1 MGTETGRPVVSGS
14 SSASGW
20 AFTVVAGLTLSLAAC
35 MPSQYE
41 YLGQANGHAT
51 QGEIKERL
59 GEPHQTQTLPDQ
71 TQVWTYR
78 YEVNSFPGIRGDMRG
93 GAPCIDYILRF
104 DSKQVL
110 NYWTRQPCSAL

>member
-1 MGTETGRPVVSGS
+1 MMTETGKPVESEWLPT
-14 SSASGW
+14 SGW
-20 AFTVVAGLTLSLAAC
+20 AFAVIASLILSLAAC

-51 QGEIKERL
+51 QEEIKDRL
-59 GEPHQTQTLPDQ
+59 GEPFQTKTLSDQ

-93 GAPCIDYILRF
+93 GAPCMDYILRF
-104 DSKQVL
+104 DSKQIL
-110 NYWTRQPCSAL
+110 NYWTRQPCSTL